1 MAIDD
6 LHIEKLNLNVFTTNH
21 PRYQQFLQEITHDIQ
36 HTVLPKIEADLK
48 KSNLKLG
55 ASDVV
60 INQLNIELNWTQQKN
75 WQETLSAKIVKQ
87 LTEVYIDQQNL
98 QEFSEDIGFDLSNS
112 WRQIRHFYRW
122 GTFPF
127 PNKSFVSSSLQNWEN
142 EVRKSDFYV
151 EILEKTRLLIDSNN
165 NYLRRI
171 LNQHSKSFIS
181 DLIKPLFANP
191 ENEFLME
198 CLTLNA
204 KGFQYVNDIL
214 KISFNS
220 NQLKV
225 NEHNLALNQVNQ
237 FTLFG
242 RDFLT
247 ELSINETVFYKKHQ
261 KIIDNLVNNGHQNLN
276 DLLKANCTNDLYQFI
291 DFLRDDFQL
300 KEKLDSHLLN
310 HFIQNSYP
318 HDLQTWLTNFAQSI
332 SKNTVISNL
341 IVELVD
347 SQKRKG
353 KEDFSNTI
361 RLFIAELQKNHPNE
375 SSGFEGEIPVEKQD
389 ELPQTKA
396 PTHIFIANAGLVL
409 LNPFFPT
416 LFKNLG
422 LQTEKGDW
430 LSKHEQ
436 MVAIYLLNFI
446 ATNEMEATEDL
457 LILGK
462 LLTGFP
468 LDEPLENWE
477 VICQQSSVIDL
488 ESELIKKLTTNE
500 LPNILEII
508 HQNWYPMRNCTW
520 AGLQTDF
527 LTRPGLL
534 ELKENKQLK
543 LTVEPHALDVLLP
556 HIKWGISM
564 IKYSWMEDI
573 LLVEWS

>member
-21 PRYQQFLQEITHDIQ
+21 PSYQQFLQEITHDIQ

-48 KSNLKLG
+48 NSKLKLG

-60 INQLNIELNWTQQKN
+60 INQLNVELNWTQQKN

-87 LTEVYIDQQNL
+87 LTEVYLDKQNL
-98 QEFSEDIGFDLSNS
+98 QEFSKDIAFDLSNS
-112 WRQIRHFYRW
+112 WQQIRYFYRW

-127 PNKSFVSSSLQNWEN
+127 PNRSFSTSSLQNWEN
-142 EVRKSDFYV
+142 EVRKSDFYA
-151 EILEKTRLLIDSNN
+151 EILEKTRFLIDSNN
-165 NYLRRI
+165 NNLRRI

-181 DLIKPLFANP
+181 DLIKPLFAKP

-204 KGFQYVNDIL
+204 KGFQFVNDVP
-214 KISFNS
+214 KISFDS

-225 NEHNLALNQVNQ
+225 NEHNLALNQLNQ

-242 RDFLT
+242 KDFLT
-247 ELSINETVFYKKHQ
+247 ELSINETVFYKKNQ
-261 KIIDNLVNNGHQNLN
+261 KIIDNLVKNGHQNLT
-276 DLLKANCTNDLYQFI
+276 DLLKANCTYDLYQFI
-291 DFLRDDFQL
+291 DFLRDDSQL

-310 HFIQNSYP
+310 HFIQNPYP
-318 HDLQTWLTNFAQSI
+318 HDLQTWLTKFAKSI
-332 SKNTVISNL
+332 SKNIAPSNL

-353 KEDFSNTI
+353 REDFSNTI

-375 SSGFEGEIPVEKQD
+375 SSAFEGENSVEKQD

-409 LNPFFPT
+409 LNPFLPT
-416 LFKNLG
+416 FFKNLG

-446 ATNEMEATEDL
+446 ATSEMEATEDL

-488 ESELIKKLTTNE
+488 ESDLIKKLTNNE

-520 AGLQTDF
+520 TGLQTDF

-543 LTVEPHALDVLLP
+543 LTTEPHALDVLLP

-564 IKYSWMEDI
+564 IKYSWMEDV
-573 LLVEWS
+573 LLVEWP